1 MKRLL
6 NSIGPAII
14 VAAIVLGPGSILTSS
29 KVGALY
35 GYPALGIVALST
47 VLLIGMV
54 ALAARI
60 GVIYEDSP
68 CDQIASRLG
77 RPVAVAVGLIVFGL
91 VAIFQFS
98 NNVAIVSGLAP
109 LFESAD
115 GSAPWISK
123 GSGVTLV
130 LLGFNAFVIFCLY
143 RLRHLYSSIEKIM
156 KVLVGLMVVAFLI
169 NFAVV
174 LFSPRGYVPV
184 SQEGSRELM
193 PLLGLMATTFSVAGA
208 FYQAYLVKEKGWT
221 LTDARRGVFDSVMSI
236 SILGLVTAVILITA
250 TRVFHGRPEPVAL
263 LGVGDVAR
271 QLQPLFGSWAKV
283 IFCVGILAGATSSF
297 LVNALVGG
305 TVLSDALG
313 KGSRL
318 QSPWL
323 LGLTTL
329 ALLSGMLIA
338 LFNLQDA
345 KIGSVTLITVAQ
357 ALTVIGLPAL
367 ALSLIYLGTRPEL
380 TGNRRVPPW
389 IIILAIA
396 GFIVACVLAV
406 RMILLLAAR

>member
-143 RLRHLYSSIEKIM
+143 RLRHLYRSIEKIM

-236 SILGLVTAVILITA
+236 SILGLVT
-250 TRVFHGRPEPVAL
+250 
-263 LGVGDVAR
+263 
-271 QLQPLFGSWAKV
+271 
-283 IFCVGILAGATSSF
+283 
-297 LVNALVGG
+297 
-305 TVLSDALG
+305 
-313 KGSRL
+313 
-318 QSPWL
+318 
-323 LGLTTL
+323 
-329 ALLSGMLIA
+329 
-338 LFNLQDA
+338 
-345 KIGSVTLITVAQ
+345 VT
-357 ALTVIGLPAL
+357 
-367 ALSLIYLGTRPEL
+367 E
-380 TGNRRVPPW
+380 
-389 IIILAIA
+389 
-396 GFIVACVLAV
+396 
-406 RMILLLAAR
+406 

>member
-1 MKRLL
+1 M
-6 NSIGPAII
+6 
-14 VAAIVLGPGSILTSS
+14 
-29 KVGALY
+29 
-35 GYPALGIVALST
+35 
-47 VLLIGMV
+47 
-54 ALAARI
+54 
-60 GVIYEDSP
+60 
-68 CDQIASRLG
+68 
-77 RPVAVAVGLIVFGL
+77 
-91 VAIFQFS
+91 
-98 NNVAIVSGLAP
+98 
-109 LFESAD
+109 
-115 GSAPWISK
+115 
-123 GSGVTLV
+123 
-130 LLGFNAFVIFCLY
+130 
-143 RLRHLYSSIEKIM
+143 
-156 KVLVGLMVVAFLI
+156 
-169 NFAVV
+169 
-174 LFSPRGYVPV
+174 
-184 SQEGSRELM
+184 
-193 PLLGLMATTFSVAGA
+193 
-208 FYQAYLVKEKGWT
+208 
-221 LTDARRGVFDSVMSI
+221 
-236 SILGLVTAVILITA
+236 
-250 TRVFHGRPEPVAL
+250 
-263 LGVGDVAR
+263 AR